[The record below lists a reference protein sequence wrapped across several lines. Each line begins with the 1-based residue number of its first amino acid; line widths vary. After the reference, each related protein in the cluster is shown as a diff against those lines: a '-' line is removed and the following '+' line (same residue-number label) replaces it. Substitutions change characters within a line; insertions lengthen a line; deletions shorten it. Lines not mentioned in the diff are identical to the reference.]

1 MVQRFSQC
9 YLLQIM
15 SFEKGNSSSQ
25 HEDTPTVYL
34 CSKILDEAFLVVYV
48 VLGFAMFIGNT
59 FCCAVFL
66 NTCQF
71 RNYYMNIFLVSLGVA
86 DILAAL
92 FIIPGHCVFCTSC
105 SKEYV
110 FNVLNMEQTC
120 QILDG
125 VKDYIWLASIF
136 SLLSITYDRY
146 LAVNQPL
153 RYYSKMTAQT
163 VVRILTMAWLLP
175 LPFSF
180 IKPVLNAADV
190 DFLRDGSQSESVF
203 DVALVICLII
213 VPMAVLVIA
222 NVSIMKAIKKQLGR
236 VASHRA
242 RAAVEDIRPKEN
254 RAKTISCL
262 IVVLV
267 FLVSWFPRS
276 LLNFILLVGIN
287 HRKGLKLLEKI
298 SLVFL
303 FFQSSINPLLYSFYR
318 KDFRQAAKKLLLRT
332 VPSKLRIS
340 LKFNKNDDNFS
351 VQNSSLEPALI
362 INSVHLAQLSE
373 IKI

>member
-1 MVQRFSQC
+1 
-9 YLLQIM
+9 M
-15 SFEKGNSSSQ
+15 SIEKGNSSSQ

-34 CSKILDEAFLVVYV
+34 CSKILDEAFLVVYI
-48 VLGFAMFIGNT
+48 VLGFAMLIGNT

-66 NTCQF
+66 NTSQF

-92 FIIPGHCVFCTSC
+92 LIIPGHCIFCTSC

-110 FNVLNMEQTC
+110 LNVLNMEQTC

-136 SLLSITYDRY
+136 SVLSITYDRY

-163 VVRILTMAWLLP
+163 VVRILTVAWLLP

-190 DFLRDGSQSESVF
+190 DFLKDGSQSESVF

-222 NVSIMKAIKKQLGR
+222 NVSIMKAIRKQLGR

-242 RAAVEDIRPKEN
+242 RAAVEDIRPNEN

-276 LLNFILLVGIN
+276 LLNFMLLVGIDD
-287 HRKGLKLLEKI
+287 HHLKGLKLLEKI

-332 VPSKLRIS
+332 VPSRLRS
-340 LKFNKNDDNFS
+340 SFKFNKNDDNAS
-351 VQNSSLEPALI
+351 VRNSSLEPALI
-362 INSVHLAQLSE
+362 INSVRLAQMSE
-373 IKI
+373 IKT

>member
-1 MVQRFSQC
+1 
-9 YLLQIM
+9 
-15 SFEKGNSSSQ
+15 
-25 HEDTPTVYL
+25 
-34 CSKILDEAFLVVYV
+34 
-48 VLGFAMFIGNT
+48 
-59 FCCAVFL
+59 
-66 NTCQF
+66 
-71 RNYYMNIFLVSLGVA
+71 
-86 DILAAL
+86 
-92 FIIPGHCVFCTSC
+92 
-105 SKEYV
+105 
-110 FNVLNMEQTC
+110 
-120 QILDG
+120 
-125 VKDYIWLASIF
+125 
-136 SLLSITYDRY
+136 
-146 LAVNQPL
+146 
-153 RYYSKMTAQT
+153 
-163 VVRILTMAWLLP
+163 
-175 LPFSF
+175 
-180 IKPVLNAADV
+180 
-190 DFLRDGSQSESVF
+190 
-203 DVALVICLII
+203 
-213 VPMAVLVIA
+213 MAVLVIA